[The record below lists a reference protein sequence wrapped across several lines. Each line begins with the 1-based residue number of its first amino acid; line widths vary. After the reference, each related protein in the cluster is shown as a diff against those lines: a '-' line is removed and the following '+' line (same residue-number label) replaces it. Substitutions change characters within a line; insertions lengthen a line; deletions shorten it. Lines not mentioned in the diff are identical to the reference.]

1 MVGKVRSSGLTD
13 LFSRGIKS
21 AMTKT
26 IEIKPQKTMTE
37 AFEAMKVRGQLYFK
51 GAKPTSI
58 KSMAYDL
65 GKRWGRTYTTR
76 KELDGVMVWREK

>member
-1 MVGKVRSSGLTD
+1 
-13 LFSRGIKS
+13 
-21 AMTKT
+21 MTK
-26 IEIKPQKTMTE
+26 IIDARPKQTMTG

-76 KELDGVMVWREK
+76 KENGGVMVWREK